1 MVEAGLNTSITGRAV
16 KNGLISVNAVNIR
29 DYTEE
34 PHGKVDDYPYG
45 GGAGMIMQAQPIYS
59 CYEDIIKKISAS
71 SGGEGDSGGP
81 EPGGEGNVGGS
92 PESGVLSGES
102 GPEPGGEEN
111 GKGPEGGIS
120 SGESGPEPGGEENGK
135 GPEDGGSSAAE
146 GCAASAL
153 SKPRVIY
160 TSPAGRVF
168 DQAFAKEL
176 AKEEDLIILC
186 GHYEGVD
193 ERVLELIGAE
203 DVSIGDYV
211 LTGGELAAMVMVDAV
226 SRMVPG
232 VLSNEESGADESFS
246 KTEITRTETDR
257 SGRWP
262 KKKKITQEYTLLEY
276 PQYTRPREFMGL
288 EVPEILLSG
297 HHENIEKWR
306 KEQALERTRQRRPD
320 MLE

>member
-16 KNGLISVNAVNIR
+16 KNGLISVDAVNIR
-29 DYTEE
+29 DYTDE

-59 CYEDIIKKISAS
+59 CYKHIIEKISAL
-71 SGGEGDSGGP
+71 SGGAGHSAEDSKYGKKAIGEVDP
-81 EPGGEGNVGGS
+81 ECGGEKNSSDGSEGGS
-92 PESGVLSGES
+92 GMVDESGS
-102 GPEPGGEEN
+102 
-111 GKGPEGGIS
+111 EGGSDEASIYS
-120 SGESGPEPGGEENGK
+120 MGR
-135 GPEDGGSSAAE
+135 GSQVCPDAAVR
-146 GCAASAL
+146 
-153 SKPRVIY
+153 KPRVLY

-168 DQAFAKEL
+168 DQAFAREL
-176 AKEEDLIILC
+176 AKEEELIILC

-211 LTGGELAAMVMVDAV
+211 LTGGELAAMVMVDAI

-246 KTEITRTETDR
+246 KTEITHTETDR

-262 KKKKITQEYTLLEY
+262 KKKKVTQEYTLLEY